1 MIMYGPKGI
10 CEDIDFE
17 FFNKLGMTVNKAII
31 DDKNITKGIDIHP
44 NQNPIADKS
53 LASPKP
59 IPSLFLTCL

>member
-10 CEDIDFE
+10 CEDSDFE
-17 FFNKLGMTVNKAII
+17 FFNKLGITLNRAIT
-31 DDKNITKGIDIHP
+31 DDKNITKGIEIHP